1 MWHCD
6 IANVKKID
14 YGTLT
19 PSLLSLS
26 LVRKLCFCDAHK
38 FQGPIPHA
46 VTSER
51 QPINSTK
58 MSQVRPKTSRK
69 RLPQYKR
76 FGPLY
81 RAKVL

>member
-26 LVRKLCFCDAHK
+26 LVRKLWFCDAHK
-38 FQGPIPHA
+38 FQGLIPH
-46 VTSER
+46 SPNRSPSDEIY
-51 QPINSTK
+51 QNSN
-58 MSQVRPKTSRK
+58 SQWT
-69 RLPQYKR
+69 
-76 FGPLY
+76 
-81 RAKVL
+81 AKKLTP